1 MSDTS
6 STSYPLHKI
15 KVVLL
20 ENIHTDAVRAFERAG
35 FTVEHHTRAYND
47 DELIAVASDA
57 HIIGVR
63 SKSHLTAKF
72 LESANRLWA
81 IGCFCIGTNQ
91 VDLPVAAAKGIPVF
105 NAPFSNSRSVA
116 ELVISEIVALHR
128 QLFDRSAKMH
138 RGEWWKSAVGAHE
151 VRGRTL
157 GIIGYG
163 RIGSQTSVL
172 AEGMGLNVIYHDVV
186 DVLPIGNAQRAES
199 LQALLAQSDVV
210 SLHVPGTP
218 LTKGMIGADEIAL
231 MKPTAFLLNNA
242 RGNVVDVDALA
253 DALKNNRLAGAAVD
267 VFPLEPS
274 SNKEAF
280 ESPLRGLD
288 NVILTP
294 HIGGSTAEAQ
304 RGIGQ
309 TVSSKLINLMNQGAT
324 DTAVNFPEVQLPK
337 LRADLHRVVH
347 YHRNQP
353 GVLGKMHSMIA
364 DLGIN
369 ISAQYLQ
376 SNDTYAYAILDVD
389 PIHGDELK
397 AQLEQVPGTI
407 RVRTLW

>member
-1 MSDTS
+1 MSDTPE
-6 STSYPLHKI
+6 TSYPLHKI

-20 ENIHTDAVRAFERAG
+20 ENIHQDAVRAFERAG

-47 DELIAVASDA
+47 AELIEVAGDA

-63 SKSHLTAKF
+63 SKSHLTAEF
-72 LESANRLWA
+72 LEAATRLWA

-91 VDLPVAAAKGIPVF
+91 VDLPRAAAKGIPVF

-172 AEGMGLNVIYHDVV
+172 AEGMGLNVIYHDIV
-186 DVLPIGNAQRAES
+186 DVLPIGNARRADS
-199 LQALLAQSDVV
+199 LEALLAESDVV

-218 LTKGMIGADEIAL
+218 QTKGMIGADELAL

-253 DALKNNRLAGAAVD
+253 DALRHDRLAGAAVD
-267 VFPLEPS
+267 VFPQEPS
-274 SNKEAF
+274 SNAETF

-337 LRADLHRVVH
+337 LHAQHHRILH

-364 DLGIN
+364 DLGVN
-369 ISAQYLQ
+369 IAAQYLQ

-389 PIHGDELK
+389 PTHGDELK